1 MWTIRVPLTQRS
13 VGDREECSMYF
24 KESQRD
30 EAGPGGMTEQG

>member
-13 VGDREECSMYF
+13 VGNREECSMYF
-24 KESQRD
+24 EESQRD